1 MRHKIKFEYVGDE
14 NVKCVSIAGTFNGW
28 DHTKNYFTKGEN
40 NIFNITIDIS
50 KGRHLYKLIINNED
64 WITDP
69 SNPSISEDG
78 QNNSSITINEKGEKL
93 IRTIEIS
100 KENPGYMYENYEAIE
115 SPDWIKQAV
124 IYQLHLRA
132 FTGEGFSGLKEKL
145 LYLKELGINTIWI
158 MPFNKVGKEKRI
170 GKYGDPYAVY
180 DYYSIDNKFGTE
192 HDLINLI
199 EEAHKLEMRVIMDW
213 VINRASIDNVLTTTN
228 PEFFTRDKDGRIY
241 YEVPGREYFAGLN
254 FENNE
259 MRKYIIKALKYW
271 IKEFNFDGVRLDDS
285 DITPH
290 DFLKEIRISLKEV
303 RDDIVIISQAYD
315 EYHHVE
321 SCDLT
326 YDGGLRQ
333 LIHDVGLGNLTQ
345 KDFIKI
351 YESFKFSFPKKS
363 IRMKWL
369 EEKEQIRAAK
379 YFKGRLVFS
388 AVSML
393 MTLEGVPLIMMGQEF
408 NEKHYNNWTSLFDDF
423 KLHWD
428 EFDDEMYKHF
438 KTLINIRNSNKAL
451 CEGDIIFIKN
461 SHEKVISYIRKIKE
475 EKLLIITNLSM
486 NDVEVK
492 LSNEYIKEA
501 KLGAY
506 ITQIYNLSN
515 GNNKMIFNK

>member
-1 MRHKIKFEYVGDE
+1 MKNKIKFKYIGDE

-28 DHTKNYFTKGEN
+28 DHTRNYFTKEKD
-40 NIFNITIDIS
+40 NIFNITMDIS
-50 KGRHLYKLIINNED
+50 KGRHLYKLILNNED

-78 QNNSSITINEKGEKL
+78 QNNSSITINDKGEKL
-93 IRTIEIS
+93 VRTIDIS

-132 FTGEGFSGLKEKL
+132 FTDEGFSGLKEKL

-192 HDLINLI
+192 NDLMNLI
-199 EEAHKLEMRVIMDW
+199 EEAHKLGMRVIMDW
-213 VINRASIDNVLTTTN
+213 VINRASIDNILTTTN
-228 PEFFTRDKDGRIY
+228 PEFFTHDKSGNIY
-241 YEVPGREYFAGLN
+241 YEVPGRQYFAGLN

-285 DITPH
+285 DMTPH
-290 DFLKEIRISLKEV
+290 DFLKEISTSLKELK
-303 RDDIVIISQAYD
+303 DDIVIVSQAYD

-351 YESFKFSFPKKS
+351 YESFKYSFPKKS

-369 EEKEQIRAAK
+369 EEKEQIRAEK
-379 YFKGRLVFS
+379 YFKGRLVFP

-393 MTLEGVPLIMMGQEF
+393 ITLDGVPLIMMGQEF
-408 NEKHYNNWTSLFDDF
+408 NEKYYKNWTSLFDDF
-423 KLHWD
+423 KLNWN

-438 KTLINIRNSNKAL
+438 KTLISIRNSNKAL
-451 CEGDIIFIKN
+451 YEGDIIFIKN
-461 SHEKVISYIRKIKE
+461 SHEKVVSYIRKTKE
-475 EKLLIITNLSM
+475 EELLIITNLSM

-492 LSNEYIKEA
+492 LSNECIKEA
-501 KLGAY
+501 NLGAY